1 MRLVTEEKEKPRKI
15 RLGEYPYTYVR
26 VVVMRTTL
34 LARDDYHKLMKMGFN
49 EIARFLQ
56 DSNYKDDINR
66 LGVKYSGSELI
77 ERALN
82 NNLATTFA
90 KLKRI
95 SPDEL
100 RLLINAYLKR
110 LDFWNIK
117 TILRGKYVGETE
129 EKIEA
134 MLMPCGELT
143 QKQLIELNRKK
154 TIEEVLKNNGI
165 VDFEELKEALD
176 KFKKSNMLIE
186 IENKLDLIY
195 YNSVL
200 EFIKRLPKQGRL
212 FREFLESEIEVLN
225 ILTILRLKKE
235 NFKDIENYLFIT
247 KSIEKYPLLESL
259 LELKELSETSKAFE
273 KTKYSKELKKGFD
286 DLKDNNSLI
295 TLELGFYTYL
305 LKKSMNVQHQ
315 NPLSVDVILGFM
327 WAKLIEINNLNLLVK
342 GRQAGMEDEFIESH
356 LVV

>member
-1 MRLVTEEKEKPRKI
+1 MKLAAKEKQGKI

-56 DSNYKDDINR
+56 DSNYRDDINR
-66 LGVKYSGSELI
+66 LGVKYSGAELI

-117 TILRGKYVGETE
+117 TILRGKYINEAE

-143 QKQLIELNRKK
+143 QKKLTELNRKK
-154 TIEEVLKNNGI
+154 TIEDVLKDNSLVG
-165 VDFEELKEALD
+165 FEELKEALD
-176 KFKKSNMLIE
+176 NFKKSNMLIE
-186 IENKLDLIY
+186 IENKLDLAY

-200 EFIKRLPKQGRL
+200 EFIKRLPKQGNI

-235 NFKDIENYLFIT
+235 NFKDIENYLLIT
-247 KSIEKYPLLESL
+247 KNIEKYPLLQSL
-259 LELKELSETSKAFE
+259 LELKELGEASKVFE
-273 KTKYSKELKKGFD
+273 KTRYSKELKKGFD
-286 DLKDNNSLI
+286 DLRDNNSLI

-327 WAKLIEINNLNLLVK
+327 WAKIIEINNLNLLVK
-342 GRQAGMEDEFIESH
+342 GRQAGMDDQFIESH